1 MTTKSEKHKPKCPNW
16 QILLGEYA
24 LGTISER
31 DRARLEGHLARCRRC
46 RRALAET
53 EDMYRLLGDFE
64 LAKAGPFFAAK
75 VERAIKREAGVTA
88 TAGSAA
94 RARSWFRGWLRA
106 PAYISAA
113 AAAAAAIVVGVLYV
127 KVWMPG
133 SAEQIEGPATKGAV
147 PPAASIE
154 KADKV
159 LEAERTKSGRGV
171 GRPAEVPAL
180 SLEVTEE
187 ALAESPAVDEFMT
200 YDAAAAASPPVSYPA
215 GLEDEGGPAEE
226 TIADFDALM
235 RSETARGGAAFGAA
249 PRGYARGGAG
259 AAGFGAPGKVALTA
273 ADVEGWMDERF
284 EADVERLTGD
294 DGALLDYVTP
304 NGLLMAYF
312 YELPLE
318 EQRML
323 LSRMRREAEETS
335 AAEMLLS
342 H

>member
-1 MTTKSEKHKPKCPNW
+1 MTTKSNKKKSTCPNW
-16 QILLGEYA
+16 QILLGEYV
-24 LGTISER
+24 LGTIAER

-64 LAKAGPFFAAK
+64 LATAGPFFGAK
-75 VERAIKREAGVTA
+75 VERAIRAEAGVKEAVEGA
-88 TAGSAA
+88 TKTRTGF
-94 RARSWFRGWLRA
+94 WGWLRA
-106 PAYISAA
+106 PAYISA

-127 KVWMPG
+127 KVWLPG
-133 SAEQIEGPATKGAV
+133 DPGQVEGPGAPAAV
-147 PPAASIE
+147 PPAASVG
-154 KADKV
+154 KADSA
-159 LEAERTKSGRGV
+159 LETDAKKTGRVAGH
-171 GRPAEVPAL
+171 PAEVPAL
-180 SLEVTEE
+180 TLEVTEE

-200 YDAAAAASPPVSYPA
+200 YDAAAAATPPVAYPTA
-215 GLEDEGGPAEE
+215 RKDEAGPAEE

-235 RSETARGGAAFGAA
+235 GRETARGSATYGAA

-259 AAGFGAPGKVALTA
+259 AAGFGAPGALALTA
-273 ADVEGWMDERF
+273 ADVEGWMDPRF

-312 YELPLE
+312 YELPVE

-323 LSRMRREAEETS
+323 LSRMRRETEETP
-335 AAEMLLS
+335 ATEMLLS
-342 H
+342 R

>member
-1 MTTKSEKHKPKCPNW
+1 MTTKSQKQKPTCPNW
-16 QILLGEYA
+16 QILLGEYV
-24 LGTISER
+24 LGTIAER

-53 EDMYRLLGDFE
+53 EDMYRLLGDFD

-75 VERAIKREAGVTA
+75 VDRAIKGKAGVAEAAESA
-88 TAGSAA
+88 T
-94 RARSWFRGWLRA
+94 RARTGFWGRLRA
-106 PAYISAA
+106 PAFISA

-127 KVWMPG
+127 KVWLPG
-133 SAEQIEGPATKGAV
+133 ASDQVEGPGAPAAL
-147 PPAASIE
+147 PPAASVG

-159 LEAERTKSGRGV
+159 LEMEGKKAGGV
-171 GRPAEVPAL
+171 ARYPVEAPPLA
-180 SLEVTEE
+180 LEVTEE

-200 YDAAAAASPPVSYPA
+200 YDAAVAAAPPATYPA
-215 GLEDEGGPAEE
+215 GAEDGARPAEE

-235 RSETARGGAAFGAA
+235 RRETAGGGVAFGAA
-249 PRGYARGGAG
+249 RGYTRTDAK
-259 AAGFGAPGKVALTA
+259 AAGFGAPGAVTLTA
-273 ADVEGWMDERF
+273 ADVEGWMDPRF

-312 YELPLE
+312 YELPVE

-323 LSRMRREAEETS
+323 LSRMRRETEETP
-335 AAEMLLS
+335 ATEMLLS
-342 H
+342 R